1 MMNIQ
6 KLILVGG
13 VAIAAALSSPAAQAR
28 DHHHHDRDDRDRHDY
43 DRHHHHGDFDRHYY
57 DSRRTVI
64 YSDPYYDPTPGV
76 TFAFGGSRH
85 YRHWHHH
92 R

>member
-28 DHHHHDRDDRDRHDY
+28 DHHHNRDDRDRHDY